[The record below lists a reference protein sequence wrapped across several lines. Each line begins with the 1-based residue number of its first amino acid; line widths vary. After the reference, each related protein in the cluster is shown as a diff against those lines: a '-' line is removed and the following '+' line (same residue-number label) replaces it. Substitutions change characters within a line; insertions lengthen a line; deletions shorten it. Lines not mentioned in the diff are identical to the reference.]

1 MSKART
7 IEMETTMPVTNES
20 PSVLPEGSR
29 EQVAGELNRRLLDG
43 LDLHSQ
49 IKVAHWNIK
58 GAHFASLHPLFEAF
72 ASDLAETNDEIAERA
87 VTLGAIVTGT
97 VRDAAS
103 SSTLPD
109 YPPETTRDLEHV
121 RLLAE
126 RFDVYLEGLRQA
138 RRVAERED
146 DTDTVDLLTARI
158 TQFEKHGWFLRA
170 TLAS

>member
-1 MSKART
+1 MLAS
-7 IEMETTMPVTNES
+7 NDS

-29 EQVAGELNRRLLDG
+29 KRVSGELNRCLIDG

-49 IKVAHWNIK
+49 VKVAHWNIK
-58 GAHFASLHPLFEAF
+58 GAHFASLHPLFETF
-72 ASDLAETNDEIAERA
+72 ADDLAETNDEIAERA

-97 VRDAAS
+97 VRDAAAS
-103 SSTLPD
+103 SALPD

-126 RFDVYLEGLRQA
+126 RFDVYLEGLRAA
-138 RRVAERED
+138 RRVAEKQE

-170 TLAS
+170 TLAG